1 MRPSSQI
8 ARLCGIACV
17 LALIGWIDYITGY
30 ELQFFLFYF
39 VPVTLAAWYTG
50 RTLSV
55 VVALV
60 SAATWFYVDLLSG
73 HPYSHPI
80 YSYWNTII
88 RLVTFLAIGLA
99 LSQVRTMLDTEIR
112 LRREVEKAMG
122 EIKQLRGLLPICAWC
137 KKIRNDAGLWE
148 QVELYVRS
156 HSAAE
161 FTHGVCPDCYAK
173 LQDLHQR
180 PATAAGPR
188 S

>member
-17 LALIGWIDYITGY
+17 LALIGWVDYITGY

-39 VPVTLAAWYTG
+39 VPVALAAWYTG

-137 KKIRNDAGLWE
+137 KKIRDDRGYWSRIEAYLGARTDAK
-148 QVELYVRS
+148 
-156 HSAAE
+156 
-161 FTHGVCPDCYAK
+161 FTHGICPECDAK
-173 LQDLHQR
+173 MLLDESMARSDASQR
-180 PATAAGPR
+180 
-188 S
+188 

>member
-17 LALIGWIDYITGY
+17 LALIGWVDYITGY

-122 EIKQLRGLLPICAWC
+122 EVKQLRGLLPICAWC

-148 QVELYVRS
+148 QVELYVGS

-161 FTHGVCPDCYAK
+161 FTHGVCPECYGK
-173 LQDLHQR
+173 LHDRHA
-180 PATAAGPR
+180 PPVTAAGPR